1 MFNLSLVAKGLICL
15 ISFGTIGGVASL
27 ASVSNSLNNSEITK
41 EVISD
46 QSGQQSED
54 PAIPEGNI
62 VKKPNDEE
70 VENSGKENS
79 IPSNPSDKK
88 GGETIQSNSLLESSN
103 IQKIRKPSFS
113 FQITY
118 NGPMVCL
125 HKLLDGNLISVTCK
139 SSQNFN

>member
-113 FQITY
+113 FQMKNKFVKHLSAMTKKHLK
-118 NGPMVCL
+118 N
-125 HKLLDGNLISVTCK
+125 
-139 SSQNFN
+139 